1 MFNFRALAFSIV
13 LLSACFSA
21 TAQEATAAG
30 VSSGLEAKP
39 AALLKKSYDQMI
51 DGEFRDAVDTQILAV
66 KADKNNINAR
76 RYLSYSLL
84 KIGASDEAIE
94 QLHNLLSMTK
104 ATPMDMLM
112 CGEACLQAGRLKNA
126 ERWFKEAMTADPQL
140 ASARIGLANVVAARK
155 KAASPAIEVTAP
167 LTEES
172 AEAPK
177 TTYEMGQVKPEEG
190 TIAYSVNTAGNSD
203 TQSYASET
211 ARMLR
216 GTAAAQQLASAQHN
230 AGPAT
235 NQNLG
240 NNQVMNAWAGFKGIQ
255 RH

>member
-1 MFNFRALAFSIV
+1 MFNFRAFTFSIV
-13 LLSACFSA
+13 ILSASFSA
-21 TAQEATAAG
+21 TPQEATAAG
-30 VSSGLEAKP
+30 VSSGLEPKP

-51 DGEFRDAVDTQILAV
+51 DGEFRDAIDTQILAV
-66 KADKNNINAR
+66 RADKNNINAR

-94 QLHNLLSMTK
+94 QLNNLLSMTK
-104 ATPMDMLM
+104 ATPIDMLM

-155 KAASPAIEVTAP
+155 KAASPAIGATAP
-167 LTEES
+167 LTDEI

-177 TTYEMGQVKPEEG
+177 TTFEMGQVKPEDG
-190 TIAYSVNTAGNSD
+190 TIAYSVNTAGNRD

-216 GTAAAQQLASAQHN
+216 DAAATQQLASAQHN

-235 NQNLG
+235 NQTPG
-240 NNQVMNAWAGFKGIQ
+240 NNQVTNAWAGFKGIQ

>member
-13 LLSACFSA
+13 LLSANLSA
-21 TAQEATAAG
+21 PVQEASAAG

-39 AALLKKSYDQMI
+39 ATLLKKSYEQMI

-104 ATPMDMLM
+104 ATPIDMLM
-112 CGEACLQAGRLKNA
+112 CGEACLQAGQLRNA
-126 ERWFKEAMTADPQL
+126 ERWFKEAITADPQL
-140 ASARIGLANVVAARK
+140 ANARIGLANVVAARK
-155 KAASPAIEVTAP
+155 KAASPTKEVGAS
-167 LTEES
+167 LAEEI

-177 TTYEMGQVKPEEG
+177 TTFEMGQVKPEEG
-190 TIAYSVNTAGNSD
+190 TIAYSVSTAGNRD

-216 GTAAAQQLASAQHN
+216 DTAAAQQVASVQHT

-235 NQNLG
+235 NQTTG
-240 NNQVMNAWAGFKGIQ
+240 NNQAMNAWAGFKGIQ

>member
-1 MFNFRALAFSIV
+1 MFNFRAFAFSIV
-13 LLSACFSA
+13 LLSTSFSA
-21 TAQEATAAG
+21 TPQEASAAG

-104 ATPMDMLM
+104 ATPIDMLM
-112 CGEACLQAGRLKNA
+112 CGEACLQAGRLRLA

-155 KAASPAIEVTAP
+155 KAASPVKEVTAP
-167 LTEES
+167 LTDEI
-172 AEAPK
+172 ADAAK
-177 TTYEMGQVKPEEG
+177 TTFEMGQVKPEEG
-190 TIAYSVNTAGNSD
+190 TIAYSVNTAGNRE

-216 GTAAAQQLASAQHN
+216 AAAGTQQVASVQQN
-230 AGPAT
+230 AGTAT

-240 NNQVMNAWAGFKGIQ
+240 NNQVTNAWAGFKGIQ

>member
-1 MFNFRALAFSIV
+1 
-13 LLSACFSA
+13 
-21 TAQEATAAG
+21 
-30 VSSGLEAKP
+30 
-39 AALLKKSYDQMI
+39 
-51 DGEFRDAVDTQILAV
+51 
-66 KADKNNINAR
+66 
-76 RYLSYSLL
+76 
-84 KIGASDEAIE
+84 
-94 QLHNLLSMTK
+94 MTK
-104 ATPMDMLM
+104 ATAIDMLM

-155 KAASPAIEVTAP
+155 KAASPTIGATAP
-167 LTEES
+167 LTDEI

-177 TTYEMGQVKPEEG
+177 TTFEMGQVKPEDG
-190 TIAYSVNTAGNSD
+190 TIAYSVNTAGNRD

-216 GTAAAQQLASAQHN
+216 DASATQQLASVQHN

-235 NQNLG
+235 NQTPG
-240 NNQVMNAWAGFKGIQ
+240 NNQVTNAWAGFKGIQ

>member
-13 LLSACFSA
+13 LLSANFSA
-21 TAQEATAAG
+21 TIQQASAAG

-39 AALLKKSYDQMI
+39 ATLLKKSYEQMI
-51 DGEFRDAVDTQILAV
+51 DGEFREAVDTQILAV

-104 ATPMDMLM
+104 ATPIDMLM
-112 CGEACLQAGRLKNA
+112 CGEACLQAGWLRNA
-126 ERWFKEAMTADPQL
+126 ERWFKEALTADPQL
-140 ASARIGLANVVAARK
+140 VNARIGLANVVAARK
-155 KAASPAIEVTAP
+155 KAASPSKEVKAP
-167 LTEES
+167 LQEEI
-172 AEAPK
+172 AEEPK
-177 TTYEMGQVKPEEG
+177 TTFEMGQVKPEEG
-190 TIAYSVNTAGNSD
+190 TIAYSVSTAGNRD

-216 GTAAAQQLASAQHN
+216 DTAAAQQVASAQHT

-235 NQNLG
+235 NQTPG
-240 NNQVMNAWAGFKGIQ
+240 NNQAMNAWAGFTGIQ
-255 RH
+255 KH